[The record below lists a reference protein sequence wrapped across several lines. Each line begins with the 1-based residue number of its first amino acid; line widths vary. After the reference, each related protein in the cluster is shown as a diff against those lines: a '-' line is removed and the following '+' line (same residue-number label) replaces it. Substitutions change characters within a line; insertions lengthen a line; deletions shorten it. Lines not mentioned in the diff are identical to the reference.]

1 MQNAFSCLSR
11 QLSWSDDDDDG
22 GGDVLMM
29 RLALTFGVHDV
40 LRAAANEQPQ
50 CLTVSQESIGRGALP
65 PERIRVVTWV
75 DPPQGGDVRRGE
87 GGGAHLPVVVHS
99 SWTRPCCPAHSHS
112 GWIGRCA
119 GRVNLHRLYCA
130 AC

>member
-1 MQNAFSCLSR
+1 
-11 QLSWSDDDDDG
+11 
-22 GGDVLMM
+22 MM

-40 LRAAANEQPQ
+40 LRAAAGEQPQ

-75 DPPQGGDVRRGE
+75 DLPQGGDVRRGE

-99 SWTRPCCPAHSHS
+99 S
-112 GWIGRCA
+112 
-119 GRVNLHRLYCA
+119 
-130 AC
+130 